1 MPPLARLFIQV
12 FIALPGFLIWLVGSL
27 LAILYCS
34 ALFSYGQAMGIELVG
49 VLAACFVIV
58 TLGHLM
64 QVLAGYLNKTP
75 RFRFVGQHF
84 GERLAWDTAVNYLC
98 IATAAAGW
106 SAILGTIFDPRPV
119 MAACMAFV
127 LTATL
132 LIKAAWTRTGRMNLW
147 QQEIDALEAQRRAM
161 ESMPPPAE

>member
-1 MPPLARLFIQV
+1 MPPAARLFIQV

-34 ALFSYGQAMGIELVG
+34 ALFSSGQAMSIQFVG
-49 VLAACFVIV
+49 FLAACFAIV

-64 QVLAGYLNKTP
+64 QVLAGYLNGTP
-75 RFRFVGQHF
+75 RFRFVGKHF

-106 SAILGTIFDPRPV
+106 SALLGTIVDPRPV
-119 MAACMAFV
+119 MAACVAFV
-127 LTATL
+127 LSAIL

-147 QQEIDALEAQRRAM
+147 QQEIDELEAQRRVM
-161 ESMPPPAE
+161 ESMPPSAE